1 MDPYRSCEESE
12 DHGRLRWVLLR
23 EVGFEARLW
32 HAGSSSGSSL
42 RLVAIAIGQARF
54 MPGLM
59 CAMRARQKGNVEG
72 LKRGNGAN
80 ARAESASILDA
91 TVSTAPT
98 FVSRKMFIQL
108 IYWPSGLV

>member
-1 MDPYRSCEESE
+1 
-12 DHGRLRWVLLR
+12 
-23 EVGFEARLW
+23 
-32 HAGSSSGSSL
+32 
-42 RLVAIAIGQARF
+42 

-98 FVSRKMFIQL
+98 FVSRKMFIL
-108 IYWPSGLV
+108 STHLLAIRPSINCLLTTRLPISGP